1 MDEIVTALKKPQLV
15 SVEEYLAGEEVSEVK
30 HEYLGGEVHAMSGG
44 TTNHARIAMNAAI
57 SLGSQLR
64 GKPCEPFGSDA
75 KLRVELPHQTRFYYP
90 DLQIVC
96 QPSPGDQRFQEQPIV
111 VVEVLSESTRR
122 TDMGEK
128 KDAYLTISSLKV
140 LLLVETDS
148 RRVSAFRRSGQG
160 GFEAEEYSGEDEV
173 IPLPEVGAELSLSDL
188 YARVDFK

>member
-1 MDEIVTALKKPQLV
+1 
-15 SVEEYLAGEEVSEVK
+15 
-30 HEYLGGEVHAMSGG
+30 MSGG

-96 QPSPGDQRFQEQPIV
+96 QPGPGDQRFQEQPV
-111 VVEVLSESTRR
+111 VVIEVLSESTRR
-122 TDMGEK
+122 IDMGEK

-140 LLLVETDS
+140 LLLVEADS
-148 RRVSAFRRSGQG
+148 RRVTAFRRSSQG
-160 GFEAEEYSGEDEV
+160 GFEAEEYSGADEV
-173 IPLPEVGAELSLSDL
+173 VPLLEVGAELPLSDL